1 MATYLPFCLGGGGH
15 ISIHLFG
22 KGMPLTCP
30 CVREGMIT
38 YVPMYLKRDGHLF
51 TYLGKSNH
59 LSTHSL
65 GGDGHLS
72 ETLFDCHLSIH
83 LFGRWWKSICLFI
96 REMVIIY
103 LPTHLGG
110 DGHNVP
116 SHVGVDGQLPI

>member
-38 YVPMYLKRDGHLF
+38 YVPMYLRREGHLF

-72 ETLFDCHLSIH
+72 ETLFGKGLPPIYPSVWEMVEIH
-83 LFGRWWKSICLFI
+83 LLIHSGRGDH
-96 REMVIIY
+96 
-103 LPTHLGG
+103 LPT
-110 DGHNVP
+110 
-116 SHVGVDGQLPI
+116 